1 MNTVERVAQIKRAR
15 PQGVALATAEREPIE
30 PASAAARG
38 GEPDGGEGLAKRKG
52 CRREMRS
59 EESAEQSR
67 RGSKVKPLLSD
78 EHFSVNGMHVVNESP
93 M

>member
-52 CRREMRS
+52 CHREMRS
-59 EESAEQSR
+59 EERAEQS

-78 EHFSVNGMHVVNESP
+78 EHFSVDGMHVVNESP